1 MRRASGFG
9 LLILIGA
16 MAPIGAVSRAS
27 AQAGKIVFLVR
38 HAEKSAEPAGDPALT
53 DEGCLRAEALA
64 AALEDAGIDHVI
76 TTQLRRTVDTAALV
90 VKNGNLDPEIVA
102 VRGGIDD
109 HIRSVAD
116 AVRSRPDGE
125 AILVV
130 GHSNTIP
137 AIVGELGGSKFPDLK
152 DDEYATI
159 FIVVLSDAKG
169 PRTIRLTFGA
179 PEESA
184 R

>member
-16 MAPIGAVSRAS
+16 MAPIGAISRAS

-38 HAEKSAEPAGDPALT
+38 HAEKSAEPASDPALT
-53 DEGCLRAEALA
+53 DEGYLRAEALA
-64 AALEDAGIDHVI
+64 AALKDAGIDHVI
-76 TTQLRRTVDTAALV
+76 TTQLRRTVDTAAV
-90 VKNGNLDPEIVA
+90 VVRNGNLDPEIVA
-102 VRGGIDD
+102 VTAGIDD

-116 AVRSRPDGE
+116 AVRARPDGE

-137 AIVGELGGSKFPDLK
+137 AIVGELGGSRFPDLK
-152 DDEYATI
+152 DDEYSTI
-159 FIVVLSDAKG
+159 FIVHFGPGAETRTARLS
-169 PRTIRLTFGA
+169 FGA
-179 PEESA
+179 VE
-184 R
+184 